1 MTNQDC
7 IAHYTPLGTPYK
19 CIFAQYVLPF
29 IKTPLFI
36 AQVRQASSSSSPRAS
51 LIVPHPSPAPAGRP

>member
-36 AQVRQASSSSSPRAS
+36 AQVWQLSSCLP
-51 LIVPHPSPAPAGRP
+51 LIVNRPSPAPAGL

>member
-36 AQVRQASSSSSPRAS
+36 AQVRQATPAAAELVPA
-51 LIVPHPSPAPAGRP
+51 LIGNRPSPAPAGL